1 MQELLRHSTLRSTL
15 DVYTQA
21 ITPAKHAAQA
31 AVVSLVFSS
40 GANGGQK
47 TAATY
52 TEKGHKKG
60 AQRVLFAPLMVSANS
75 A

>member
-31 AVVSLVFSS
+31 AVWALVFPSELNGTSQSPSS
-40 GANGGQK
+40 G
-47 TAATY
+47 
-52 TEKGHKKG
+52 
-60 AQRVLFAPLMVSANS
+60 
-75 A
+75 